1 MGSRQNA
8 AHPFETGL
16 DKNPA
21 NYTPLSPISLIERA
35 ASVYPDHTAVIHG
48 DRRYSW
54 AETYARARRPIW

>member
-21 NYTPLSPISLIERA
+21 NHTPLSPLSLIERA
-35 ASVYPDHTAVIHG
+35 AAVYPDHTAVIHG
-48 DRRYSW
+48 DRRYSRP
-54 AETYARARRPIW
+54 ETHAHARRH